1 MRKHK
6 IAILGTEAS
15 FHHLAA
21 QQLFGED
28 IMVNSCNSFEHVC
41 ENIVSN
47 EADYGVMAIE
57 NLLTG
62 SILTNYHLIQRYGL
76 NIIGETTLS
85 IELHLSGTENASIE
99 TIEKVI
105 SHPVALAQCSEII
118 SKNAWSTGNSIDTTD
133 GAVTVVN
140 QNTSTLAAIVNE
152 DTARLH
158 ELRILRRN
166 VQNTNKN
173 RTRFLVLSREKVRN
187 PNANQACLSFELDH
201 RHGTLRSILEIIE
214 QFEIN
219 LTKIQSVPI
228 AKSDET
234 YSFILELSWE
244 NQSFDDCISL
254 LEKETKNLS
263 VLGTYI
269 KNQIIS

>member
-6 IAILGTEAS
+6 IAILGMEAS

-21 QQLFGED
+21 QKLFGED
-28 IMVNSCNSFEHVC
+28 IMVNSCNSFEQVC
-41 ENIVSN
+41 KSVLSN
-47 EADYGVMAIE
+47 EVDYGVMAIE

-62 SILTNYHLIQRYGL
+62 SILTNYHLIKRYGL

-85 IELHLSGTENASIE
+85 IELHLSGTASASFESIQ
-99 TIEKVI
+99 KVV

-118 SKNAWSTGNSIDTTD
+118 SKNAWGTGNSIDTTD

-140 QNTSTLAAIVNE
+140 QNTPTLAAIVNE

-158 ELRILRRN
+158 DLHILRRN
-166 VQNTNKN
+166 VQNIEKN

-187 PNANQACLSFELDH
+187 PSANQACLSFELDH
-201 RHGTLRSILEIIE
+201 RHGTLRSVLEIIE
-214 QFEIN
+214 QFHIN

-228 AKSDET
+228 ANSDDS
-234 YSFILELSWE
+234 YSFILELSWK
-244 NQSFDDCISL
+244 NQSLEDCISL
-254 LEKETKNLS
+254 LENETKNLS

>member
-21 QQLFGED
+21 QKLFGED
-28 IMVNSCNSFEHVC
+28 IMINSCNSFEHVC
-41 ENIVSN
+41 NSVLSN
-47 EADYGVMAIE
+47 EVDYGVMAIE

-62 SILTNYHLIQRYGL
+62 SILTNYHLIQEHDL
-76 NIIGETTLS
+76 NIIGETTLP
-85 IELHLSGTENASIE
+85 IELHLSGTKVASLE

-118 SKNAWSTGNSIDTTD
+118 TKNAWSTGNSLDTTD
-133 GAVTVVN
+133 GAITVVN
-140 QNTSTLAAIVNE
+140 QDAPTLGAIVNE
-152 DTARLH
+152 DTAELH
-158 ELRILRRN
+158 ELQILKRN
-166 VQNTNKN
+166 VQDVNNN

-201 RHGTLRSILEIIE
+201 RHGTLRSVLETIE
-214 QFEIN
+214 QFQIN

-228 AKSDET
+228 AKSDES

-244 NQSFDDCISL
+244 NQSFEDCVL
-254 LEKETKNLS
+254 LLDEKTKNLS